1 MCLCYFLRL
10 SSPLLLNL
18 TSLNFME
25 TFALLLTC
33 GRKKKGHA
41 YSSLSIRRFWGKRG
55 KMPSKISSPPPP
67 PPLGRPDTLA
77 MPAYSV
83 VSMHAHKIPGD
94 NVIFAVRV
102 SSFQKYNGYSDT

>member
-18 TSLNFME
+18 MSLNFVA

-41 YSSLSIRRFWGKRG
+41 YSSLSIRRFGGKRG
-55 KMPSKISSPPPP
+55 KMPSKIFSSPPL
-67 PPLGRPDTLA
+67 PLGRPDTQA
-77 MPAYSV
+77 MPLA
-83 VSMHAHKIPGD
+83 
-94 NVIFAVRV
+94 
-102 SSFQKYNGYSDT
+102 